1 MCLGALGSCDV
12 GHAFLLTNDTTGVN
26 LTYTNT
32 HDCDVDNVTFVGRH
46 LPSQLIC
53 GERNDRC
60 GMSSISNS
68 NGSILVIAFPLDGGL
83 GLVSYQFENS
93 SYFFREKQFVTQSI
107 ADCTIAFFVPYPL
120 RSNDFIGYCLDLSGH
135 MIRHV
140 FVEIVIEMLA
150 NSRVYSNNFY
160 GPFDIQS
167 NSFLSNFLN
176 IVNIECF
183 TTDNGH
189 VVFLHNSNLLDHS
202 LDDAAYMSHGSIGV
216 EACSMSEP
224 RLQRLGS
231 ECKLAAYC
239 NGTTAIFGTPEDF
252 TSSGQ
257 VVDRLATETDEL
269 AFVCSS
275 SYYILFRNKTLSV
288 REISSGNQ
296 IGNSFP
302 FDTESILLGDCL
314 VSQQQ
319 FFFVAA
325 LSNNSK
331 FFVNF
336 SARSSYSLA
345 ESGNYTTPTPYL
357 VQDKLLFVNNGTHTL
372 IWNWTRMREDDFL
385 SLPINFDFVL
395 SLHTFGDGLCSCAFV
410 PNLDITQSDSTSTQP
425 ETTTNPANSTSTQP
439 ETATNPANSTSI
451 QPETT
456 TNPANSTSTQP
467 GTTTNPANSTS
478 IQPGTTT
485 NPANEISVGL
495 IIGVSIGVALIIIV
509 IIVIIVLIWI
519 LRKQVQNSLH
529 VSGP

>member
-1 MCLGALGSCDV
+1 MESCDV
-12 GHAFLLTNDTTGVN
+12 SHAFLLTNDTNGV
-26 LTYTNT
+26 TISYTNT
-32 HDCDVDNVTFVGRH
+32 HDCDVDNVTFVGRY
-46 LPSQLIC
+46 LPSQPIC

-68 NGSILVIAFPLDGGL
+68 DESILVTAFPLDGGL
-83 GLVSYQFENS
+83 GLVSYELENS
-93 SYFFREKQFVTQSI
+93 TYFFREKKFKILTQSI
-107 ADCTIAFFVPYPL
+107 ADCTLAFFVPYPL
-120 RSNDFIGYCLDLSGH
+120 RSNNFIGYCLDLSGH

-140 FVEIVIEMLA
+140 FVEIVFEMLA
-150 NSRVYSNNFY
+150 NSMVYSNNFY
-160 GPFDIQS
+160 RPFDIQS

-176 IVNIECF
+176 IVNRECI

-202 LDDAAYMSHGSIGV
+202 LDDAEYMSHGSIGV

-257 VVDRLATETDEL
+257 VVDRLATEADEL

-275 SYYILFRNKTLSV
+275 LNYILFTNKTLSV
-288 REISSGNQ
+288 RELSSGNQ

-345 ESGNYTTPTPYL
+345 ESASNYTIPTPYL

-385 SLPINFDFVL
+385 SIPINFDFVL
-395 SLHTFGDGLCSCAFV
+395 SFV
-410 PNLDITQSDSTSTQP
+410 TASEQCGCVGEDPVATTTEPTPEVTTTTVVTNGPNTVAMTTTMDSSVS
-425 ETTTNPANSTSTQP
+425 TTTNSSASTDPTLSTGQ
-439 ETATNPANSTSI
+439 I
-451 QPETT
+451 
-456 TNPANSTSTQP
+456 
-467 GTTTNPANSTS
+467 
-478 IQPGTTT
+478 
-485 NPANEISVGL
+485 VG
-495 IIGVSIGVALIIIV
+495 IV
-509 IIVIIVLIWI
+509 IIALLVIATFLFFIIVVACYFV
-519 LRKQVQNSLH
+519 R
-529 VSGP
+529 

>member
-1 MCLGALGSCDV
+1 MS
-12 GHAFLLTNDTTGVN
+12 HAFHLTNDTTGVTI
-26 LTYTNT
+26 TYTNT
-32 HDCDVDNVTFVGRH
+32 HDCDVDNVTFVGRF
-46 LPSQLIC
+46 LPSQPIC

-60 GMSSISNS
+60 GMSSMSNS
-68 NGSILVIAFPLDGGL
+68 DETILVIAFPLDGGL
-83 GLVSYQFENS
+83 GLVSYELENS
-93 SYFFREKQFVTQSI
+93 TYFFREKKFKILTQSI
-107 ADCTIAFFVPYPL
+107 ADCTLAFFVPFPL
-120 RSNDFIGYCLDLSGH
+120 RSNNFIGYCLDLSSH

-140 FVEIVIEMLA
+140 FVEIVFEMLA

-160 GPFDIQS
+160 APFDIQS

-176 IVNIECF
+176 IVNRECF

-202 LDDAAYMSHGSIGV
+202 LDDAEYMSHGSIGV
-216 EACSMSEP
+216 EACSTSEP

-257 VVDRLATETDEL
+257 VVDRLATEADEL

-275 SYYILFRNKTLSV
+275 LNYILFRNKTLSV
-288 REISSGNQ
+288 RELSSGNQ

-319 FFFVAA
+319 FYFVAA

-372 IWNWTRMREDDFL
+372 IRNWTRMSEDDFSL
-385 SLPINFDFVL
+385 SLPINFDLVL
-395 SLHTFGDGLCSCAFV
+395 SFV
-410 PNLDITQSDSTSTQP
+410 TASEQCGCVGEDPVATTTEPAPEVATTTVVTNGPNTVAMTTTMDSSVS
-425 ETTTNPANSTSTQP
+425 TTTNSSASTDPTLSTGQ
-439 ETATNPANSTSI
+439 I
-451 QPETT
+451 
-456 TNPANSTSTQP
+456 
-467 GTTTNPANSTS
+467 
-478 IQPGTTT
+478 
-485 NPANEISVGL
+485 VG
-495 IIGVSIGVALIIIV
+495 IVVAVVTVIVLLVIAAVVFCIIV
-509 IIVIIVLIWI
+509 VYCFV
-519 LRKQVQNSLH
+519 R
-529 VSGP
+529 